1 MRDFKGMKRQRSRNR
16 SGGGGNVGKPQQ
28 NANRAFESNGPD
40 GVKIRGAAQHVF
52 EKYQQLARDALTA
65 GDRVLGES
73 YQQHAEHY
81 FRVLRAVQPNRPASD
96 IIGRDAFASG
106 FDIDFEDESPQEAD
120 TSGDNGEGDGERQE
134 WRAENRSENRYE
146 RPREDRYRDD
156 RPRDGQNR
164 DNQSRDNQNRDNQSR
179 DTQNRD
185 TQNRDNQSRDDRPR
199 DRNFNR
205 DDRPRD
211 DRNTGGS
218 GERVARDDRNG
229 QERVAR
235 DDRPRDDRPREDR
248 AREDRPR
255 EDRPKGDRNERY
267 RERDRDRGERAADPL
282 AVVEPQATPLTP
294 EPEQSSSPVLRSHD
308 GGVSEAPAFLQTR
321 AAEPK
326 PVEATADGEPR
337 PKVRRRRAPRS
348 FDAAEGESAD
358 DAGKVGAS
366 EDA

>member
-156 RPRDGQNR
+156 RPRDG
-164 DNQSRDNQNRDNQSR
+164 
-179 DTQNRD
+179 
-185 TQNRDNQSRDDRPR
+185 QNRDNQSRDDRPR

-358 DAGKVGAS
+358 GAGKVGAS